1 VAGYERKGAQSGER
15 DIPLRDIIT
24 HRFSLDKAE
33 EAFALFNGA
42 TTGKVVFNWD

>member
-1 VAGYERKGAQSGER
+1 MHTQSGER